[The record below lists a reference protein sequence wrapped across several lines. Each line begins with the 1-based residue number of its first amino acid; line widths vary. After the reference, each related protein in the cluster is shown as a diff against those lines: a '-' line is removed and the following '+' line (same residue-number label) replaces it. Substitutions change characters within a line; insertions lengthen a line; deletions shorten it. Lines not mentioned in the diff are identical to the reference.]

1 MEKEC
6 NAHYYERAYQKFSG
20 HIELFLLKKKN
31 PADIEYAIF
40 YILMHVISFLSY

>member
-20 HIELFLLKKKN
+20 HIELFLLKEKN
-31 PADIEYAIF
+31 PADIQSMQCSIF
-40 YILMHVISFLSY
+40 

>member
-20 HIELFLLKKKN
+20 HIELFLLKEKN
-31 PADIEYAIF
+31 PADIQSMQYFIF
-40 YILMHVISFLSY
+40 